1 MRSFFQGG
9 IFMNT
14 KLTTG
19 EKLKDLRVERHLK
32 LEELSKEVLI
42 AASTLSNYEN
52 DENYDISAVNIVALA
67 DYYGVSV
74 DYLLGRTDNRTET
87 RTEIEELHLDDEVI
101 EILKNSRVNNRLLC
115 DLIKDSDFLKLLA
128 DIEIYVDGIV
138 QLQIDN
144 INSYVNVARKEI
156 IDKYNPPKDDKDLAI
171 LEAANIDEDHYFA
184 DRIHRDIDE
193 IIIRIK
199 DVHKNDKTSMQR
211 SNAAQEILDSLK
223 AAKELKGSADE
234 KLIAAFCNFLGV
246 DHKKIT
252 PAHSQALI
260 EILKLSPKLKSGY
273 SSRGKYLR
281 KK

>member
-1 MRSFFQGG
+1 
-9 IFMNT
+9 MNT

-52 DENYDISAVNIVALA
+52 DENYDISAVNIAALA

-87 RTEIEELHLDDEVI
+87 CTEIEELHLDDEVI
-101 EILKNSRVNNRLLC
+101 EILKNGKINNRLLC
-115 DLIKDSDFLKLLA
+115 DLVKDSDFLKLLA
-128 DIEIYVDGIV
+128 DIEIYVDGIA
-138 QLQIDN
+138 QLQINN

-156 IDKYNPPKDDKDLAI
+156 IDKYDPPKDDKGLAI
-171 LEAANIDEDHYFA
+171 LEAVNIDEDHYFA
-184 DRIHRDIDE
+184 DRIHRDIDG
-193 IIIRIK
+193 IIVRMK
-199 DVHKNDKTSMQR
+199 DVHKNDKTSMQQ
-211 SNAAQEILDSLK
+211 SNAVQEIQNSLK
-223 AAKELKGSADE
+223 AAKDYKGSADE
-234 KLIAAFCNFLGV
+234 KLVALFCNLFGV

-252 PAHSQALI
+252 REHSQALI
-260 EILKLSPKLKSGY
+260 EILKMSPKLKSGY
-273 SSRGKYLR
+273 SSRGKYSR